1 MICVSIN
8 RAYAVCKH
16 ASLHYNLCL
25 KSDSMFTHIQR
36 PSAQQSSNHGMF
48 SVYSLLHVHTCTCIA
63 KYNTATFKLQ
73 QLSQIV
79 LSFSSI
85 TLDSE
90 PVSSNGVYQSGVQSD
105 LQSLSL
111 SDKTSV
117 SNGGI
122 GYKPRVEEWVRQTSQ
137 TALPLESTAEPPREI
152 TSPTPTDS
160 SLNYSQLVCTC
171 N

>member
-1 MICVSIN
+1 
-8 RAYAVCKH
+8 
-16 ASLHYNLCL
+16 
-25 KSDSMFTHIQR
+25 
-36 PSAQQSSNHGMF
+36 MF
-48 SVYSLLHVHTCTCIA
+48 SEYSLLHVHVCTCIA
-63 KYNTATFKLQ
+63 KYAYNTATFKLTIITNCP
-73 QLSQIV
+73 L
-79 LSFSSI
+79 LLL

-160 SLNYSQLVCTC
+160 SLNYSQLVC